1 MRGDKA
7 LAMRSIFLGAFLC
20 LAAAAPAATQ
30 PITPES
36 LRRHVDVLAS
46 DAFEGREPGTEGEK
60 KAIAYIAAEMRAAGL
75 GPGVGTGFYQ
85 PLDVVVRKP
94 GDQRVVF
101 EGKKKKRDR
110 VVLDRDSLLLLGR
123 STRETLAS
131 APVIFAG
138 HGAVAEGAGIDQL
151 ADADLKGAIVL
162 ILYEGP
168 VAPGGGRIEGFP
180 SYQERVRSVG
190 ARGAAA
196 VIGIVGAETPWPL
209 FQRSYDRGQNRLG
222 IDPPAALQGTM
233 TQAAAQQLFAAARS
247 DFAAALAADAR
258 AFRPVALKL
267 RGSLDVTTA
276 IRTIRTN
283 NVVGRLKGT
292 GTGSENLLYLGH
304 WDHLGICEPEAADKI
319 CNGAVDNAS
328 GIAAMLEI
336 ARSLAKGLRPK
347 RDILFLATTAEEM
360 GLLGAHHFAARPV
373 VPLTSIVAAI
383 NMDTVAIGP
392 RGEKV
397 AIIGRGEPVMDG
409 ILKQV
414 IRDAG
419 RVFDEDDEAAAFVM
433 RQDGWALQAAGV
445 PALMIGGSFADMKKL
460 QAFLQGPYHSA
471 GDNPGPQIEL
481 GGAAEDAELMVA
493 LGRKLADPTVY
504 PGRSAPKP

>member
-1 MRGDKA
+1 MKFRFTAA
-7 LAMRSIFLGAFLC
+7 LLC
-20 LAAAAPAATQ
+20 LAAAAPAAAQ
-30 PITPES
+30 PITPEA

-60 KAIAYIAAEMRAAGL
+60 KTIAYISAQMRAAGL
-75 GPGVGTGFYQ
+75 EAGVGTGFYQ

-94 GDQRVVF
+94 GDQRIVF
-101 EGKKKKRDR
+101 EGRKKKRDR
-110 VVLDRDSLLLLGR
+110 IELDRDAVLLLGP
-123 STRETLAS
+123 STRETLVS

-138 HGAVAEGAGIDQL
+138 HGAVAEDRGIDQL
-151 ADADLKGAIVL
+151 AGADLRGAIVL
-162 ILYEGP
+162 ILYDGP
-168 VAPGGGRIEGFP
+168 HADGFP
-180 SYQERVRSVG
+180 SYAERVRSVA

-196 VIGIVGAETPWPL
+196 VIGIVGAEMPWPVL
-209 FQRSYDRGQNRLG
+209 QRVYDRGQNKLG
-222 IDPPAALQGTM
+222 IDPPVAIQGVM
-233 TQAAAQQLFAAARS
+233 TQAGAQRLFTAARG
-247 DFAAALAADAR
+247 DFAAALAADGR

-267 RGSLDVTTA
+267 RGSLDVTTS

-283 NVVGRLKGT
+283 NVVGRLRGT
-292 GTGSENLLYLGH
+292 GTSGDSLLFLGH

-336 ARSLAKGLRPK
+336 ARALAKGPRPK
-347 RDILFLATTAEEM
+347 RDILFLATTSEEM

-373 VPLTSIVAAI
+373 VPLGSIVAAI

-397 AIIGRGEPVMDG
+397 AVIGRGDPVMDR
-409 ILKQV
+409 ILEGV
-414 IRDAG
+414 IREAG
-419 RVFDEDDEAAAFVM
+419 RVMDEDDEAAAFVT

-471 GDNPGPQIEL
+471 ADNPGPHIEL

-493 LGRKLADPTVY
+493 LGRKLADPAVY
-504 PGRSAPKP
+504 PGRPAPKP